1 MSQRIL
7 GAPALQ
13 DETPPPEETMATT
26 VRDLGPISAQPIP
39 QGYHSLTPGLTVR
52 DAHKAID
59 FYKRAFGAT
68 ERTRRTGPDGRIMYA
83 ELQIGDSL
91 FILGEEKHARHMKG
105 PKSLGGTTV
114 SLNLYLDNA
123 DATFKQ
129 AVDAGAKEVESVQY
143 MFWGD
148 RYGKVEDPD
157 GHIWGLCTR
166 VEDLSPMEVA
176 QRGREWLARNKDR

>member
-1 MSQRIL
+1 
-7 GAPALQ
+7 
-13 DETPPPEETMATT
+13 MATT
-26 VRDLGPISAQPIP
+26 VKDLGPRRADPIP
-39 QGYHSLTPGLTVR
+39 QGYRTLTPGLTVE
-52 DAHKAID
+52 DAVRAID

-68 ERTRRTGPDGRIMYA
+68 ERIRLKGPDGRIMHA
-83 ELQIGDSL
+83 EIQIGDSVVML
-91 FILGEEKHARHMKG
+91 SEEMHARNMRG
-105 PKSLGGTTV
+105 PRTLGGTAV

-129 AVDAGAKEVESVQY
+129 AVDAGAKEVEPVQY

-166 VEDLSPMEVA
+166 VEDLSPREVE
-176 QRGREWLARNKDR
+176 QRGREWMSKNKGH